1 MGQVVVKGKDY
12 YHYYHVIFGLICSQ
26 AVASRGTEQQH
37 TIDLLED
44 IIAGIFE
51 AADVNQQGY
60 LSREDY
66 IQVCQLYKL

>member
-1 MGQVVVKGKDY
+1 MVVKGKIQND
-12 YHYYHVIFGLICSQ
+12 YYHVISGLICSQ
-26 AVASRGTEQQH
+26 AVASRGAEQQH

-66 IQVCQLYKL
+66 IQVRQL

>member
-1 MGQVVVKGKDY
+1 MP
-12 YHYYHVIFGLICSQ
+12 
-26 AVASRGTEQQH
+26 ASGRGSEQQQH
-37 TIDLLED
+37 TVDLLED

-66 IQVCQLYKL
+66 IQVCHLAIS